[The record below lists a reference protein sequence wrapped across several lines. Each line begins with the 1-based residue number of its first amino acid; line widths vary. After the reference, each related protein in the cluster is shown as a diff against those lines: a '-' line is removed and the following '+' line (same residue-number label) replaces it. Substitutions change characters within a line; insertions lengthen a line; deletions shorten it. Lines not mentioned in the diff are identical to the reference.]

1 MFSTIFK
8 AEVERVVKMRIGVLT
23 GGGDAP
29 GLNAAIR
36 AIVKKCEKYGFE
48 VLGIKRGWLGMLEG
62 DAIPL
67 EYENIKDIIG
77 FAGTI
82 IKTSRT
88 NPLKTPDGIRKIS
101 ENFKKLGLDALIVIG
116 GDDTLSV
123 AKALSDSGINVV
135 GIPKT
140 IDYDIP
146 ETEYT
151 VGFDSAIN
159 EAMRQI
165 ENIKATANAH
175 ERIFIVE
182 IMGRYAG
189 WIALYSGLAAG
200 ADLIL
205 VPEEPFRIEDVVD
218 FVKRRINSGQKA
230 LVIVVAEGA
239 LIKDYKGP
247 ITKGAKVDEFGHVY
261 LGGIGE
267 FLAKEIEKA
276 LGVETRCVVPA
287 HTIRGGSPTALDRIV
302 ATRYGLAAVDL
313 VREGKFGFMVA
324 FKCGRIVAIP
334 LSEVVG
340 RIKQL
345 DLELYREA
353 KILFE

>member
-1 MFSTIFK
+1 
-8 AEVERVVKMRIGVLT
+8 MRIGVLT

-48 VLGIKRGWLGMLEG
+48 VLGIRRGWAGMLEG

-67 EYENIKDIIG
+67 KYEDVKDIIG
-77 FAGTI
+77 FGGTL

-88 NPLKTPDGIRKIS
+88 NPLKQPDGIKRIS
-101 ENFKKLGLDALIVIG
+101 ENFKKLGLHALIAIG

-123 AKALSDSGINVV
+123 AKAISDAGLNVI

-140 IDYDIP
+140 IDYDVP
-146 ETEYT
+146 ETEHT
-151 VGFDSAIN
+151 IGFDTAVN
-159 EAMRQI
+159 EAMHQI
-165 ENIKATANAH
+165 ENIKATADAH
-175 ERIFIVE
+175 ERVFIVE
-182 IMGRYAG
+182 IMGRHAG

-205 VPEEPFRIEDVVD
+205 IPEEPFSISDVVN
-218 FVKRRINSGQKA
+218 FVKKKIESGQKS

-247 ITKGAKVDEFGHVY
+247 ITKDVKVDQFGHVY

-276 LGVETRCVVPA
+276 LGIETRHVVPA
-287 HTIRGGSPTALDRIV
+287 HTIRGGAPTALDRVIS
-302 ATRYGLAAVDL
+302 TRYGLAAVDL
-313 VREGKFGFMVA
+313 VKEGRFGLMVTLKA
-324 FKCGRIVAIP
+324 GKITTVP
-334 LSEVVG
+334 LSDATG
-340 RIKQL
+340 RTKQV
-345 DLELYREA
+345 DLELYNEA
-353 KILFE
+353 KVFFE